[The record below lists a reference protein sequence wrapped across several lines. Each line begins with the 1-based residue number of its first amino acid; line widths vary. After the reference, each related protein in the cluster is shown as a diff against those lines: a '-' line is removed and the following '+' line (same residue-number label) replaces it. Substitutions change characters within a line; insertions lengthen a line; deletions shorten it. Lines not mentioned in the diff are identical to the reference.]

1 MNACSELYIGIIN
14 KRIDCLKEDD
24 VSGVWSLVRDI
35 SRVVMGDAPLLDI
48 FSADWSKQK
57 EEVEKVEAEKQE
69 EEEEEN
75 VEDQG
80 AEALTTSKSVESETE
95 WMWQASLL
103 SLEGSYSVIRKLFEM
118 VRKDDP
124 IIYRILSEL
133 IRLCCHSTTI
143 SYEGSRFECIQTL
156 GLCILN
162 DVITHYASVPDTED
176 PSRYYIEQFEIQIIS
191 AIRRVLT
198 LSAVYDPVMLSVNIV
213 YVLITSGVITDK
225 SKLD

>member
-1 MNACSELYIGIIN
+1 MTNTAFLF
-14 KRIDCLKEDD
+14 LF
-24 VSGVWSLVRDI
+24 LFLL
-35 SRVVMGDAPLLDI
+35 PLDM
-48 FSADWSKQK
+48 
-57 EEVEKVEAEKQE
+57 EE
-69 EEEEEN
+69 
-75 VEDQG
+75 QG
-80 AEALTTSKSVESETE
+80 SQALTQTKNTENETE

-103 SLEGSYSVIRKLFEM
+103 SLEGSYAAIRQPFIM
-118 VRKDDP
+118 VKKEDP

-143 SYEGSRFECIQTL
+143 SYEGSQLECIQTL

-176 PSRYYIEQFEIQIIS
+176 ESRFFVEQFEIQIIS

-213 YVLITSGVITDK
+213 YVLITSGVITSK
-225 SKLD
+225 SRSES

>member
-1 MNACSELYIGIIN
+1 MDIIN
-14 KRIDCLKEDD
+14 KRIACLNPTD
-24 VSGVWSLVRDI
+24 VASAWALIRDI

-48 FSADWSKQK
+48 FSADWNKRKVVEK
-57 EEVEKVEAEKQE
+57 EEERVEED
-69 EEEEEN
+69 N
-75 VEDQG
+75 PDDQG
-80 AEALTTSKSVESETE
+80 SEALTTSKAVENEME

-103 SLEGSYSVIRKLFEM
+103 SLEGSYAVIRMLFSM
-118 VRKDDP
+118 VKKDDP

-143 SYEGSRFECIQTL
+143 SYEGSQLECIQTL

-176 PSRYYIEQFEIQIIS
+176 ASHHYIEQFEIQIIS

-198 LSAVYDPVMLSVNIV
+198 LSAVYDPVKLSVNIV
-213 YVLITSGVITDK
+213 YVLITSGVITDTSRK
-225 SKLD
+225 RSGVIT

>member
-1 MNACSELYIGIIN
+1 MCDLHV
-14 KRIDCLKEDD
+14 D
-24 VSGVWSLVRDI
+24 
-35 SRVVMGDAPLLDI
+35 M
-48 FSADWSKQK
+48 
-57 EEVEKVEAEKQE
+57 
-69 EEEEEN
+69 
-75 VEDQG
+75 EDQG
-80 AEALTTSKSVESETE
+80 SQALTQAKSVENETE

-103 SLEGSYSVIRKLFEM
+103 SLEGSYSVIRTLFTM
-118 VRKDDP
+118 VKKEDS

-143 SYEGSRFECIQTL
+143 SYEGSQLECIQTL

-176 PSRYYIEQFEIQIIS
+176 ESRFYMEQFEIQIIS
-191 AIRRVLT
+191 AIRRVIT

-225 SKLD
+225 SRERDYDD

>member
-1 MNACSELYIGIIN
+1 MNACSELYIDIIN
-14 KRIDCLKEDD
+14 KRIGCLKEDD
-24 VSGVWSLVRDI
+24 VAGVWSLVRDI

-57 EEVEKVEAEKQE
+57 EEVEKVETEKQ
-69 EEEEEN
+69 EEEEN

-80 AEALTTSKSVESETE
+80 AEALTTPKTVENETE

-103 SLEGSYSVIRKLFEM
+103 SLEGSYAVIRKLFEM
-118 VRKDDP
+118 VRKEDP

-143 SYEGSRFECIQTL
+143 SYEGSQLECIQTL

-176 PSRYYIEQFEIQIIS
+176 SSRFYIEQFEIQIIS

-198 LSAVYDPVMLSVNIV
+198 LSTVYDPVMLSVNIV

-225 SKLD
+225 GK

>member
-1 MNACSELYIGIIN
+1 MDIIN
-14 KRIDCLKEDD
+14 KRIACLNPTD
-24 VSGVWSLVRDI
+24 VASAWALIRDI

-48 FSADWSKQK
+48 FSADWNKRKVVEK
-57 EEVEKVEAEKQE
+57 EEERV
-69 EEEEEN
+69 EEEN
-75 VEDQG
+75 PDQG
-80 AEALTTSKSVESETE
+80 SEALTTSKAVENEME

-103 SLEGSYSVIRKLFEM
+103 SLEGSYAVIRMLFSM
-118 VRKDDP
+118 VKKDDP

-143 SYEGSRFECIQTL
+143 SYEGSQLECIQTL

-176 PSRYYIEQFEIQIIS
+176 ASHHYIEQFEIQIIS

-198 LSAVYDPVMLSVNIV
+198 LSAVYDPVKLSVNIV
-213 YVLITSGVITDK
+213 YVLITSGVITDTSRK
-225 SKLD
+225 RSGVIT

>member
-1 MNACSELYIGIIN
+1 MNACSELYIEIIS
-14 KRIDCLKEDD
+14 KSIDCLKDDD

-69 EEEEEN
+69 EEEEN
-75 VEDQG
+75 VDDQG
-80 AEALTTSKSVESETE
+80 VEALNTAKTVKNETE

-143 SYEGSRFECIQTL
+143 SYEGSQLECIQTL

-225 SKLD
+225 SEID

>member
-1 MNACSELYIGIIN
+1 MA
-14 KRIDCLKEDD
+14 
-24 VSGVWSLVRDI
+24 GVWRLVRDI

-57 EEVEKVEAEKQE
+57 EEVEKVETEKQ
-69 EEEEEN
+69 EEEEN

-80 AEALTTSKSVESETE
+80 AEALTTPKTVENETE

-103 SLEGSYSVIRKLFEM
+103 SLEGSYAVIRKLFEM
-118 VRKDDP
+118 VRKEDP

-143 SYEGSRFECIQTL
+143 SYEGSQLECIQTL

-176 PSRYYIEQFEIQIIS
+176 SSRFYIEQFEIQIIS

-198 LSAVYDPVMLSVNIV
+198 LSTVYDPVMLSVNIV

-225 SKLD
+225 GK